1 MTLKNN
7 KAAAISKTKELPGD
21 IKSRLG
27 ELLFDFAETMVNLKS
42 WAIVIF
48 VLNSHISCQSL
59 KHLKDEKKKKTNKN
73 RNPVSCHH
81 FDPDVSFLSRV
92 NMQGNL
98 ITTPSEFEIT
108 FDFAIYLYSQ
118 TYNRKIERNKNLPKS
133 FFADGNFLYSR
144 FKI

>member
-1 MTLKNN
+1 
-7 KAAAISKTKELPGD
+7 
-21 IKSRLG
+21 
-27 ELLFDFAETMVNLKS
+27 
-42 WAIVIF
+42 
-48 VLNSHISCQSL
+48 
-59 KHLKDEKKKKTNKN
+59 
-73 RNPVSCHH
+73 
-81 FDPDVSFLSRV
+81 
-92 NMQGNL
+92 MQGNL